1 MMLELILASA
11 LNISPKDIVIRDQ
24 VFKSMYS
31 ETNILTSA
39 LCLLILCNFDLSWG
53 ISFES

>member
-1 MMLELILASA
+1 MLELILASA
-11 LNISPKDIVIRDQ
+11 LNISPEDIVIRDQ